1 MAIATSRV
9 RILETLVTRTRI
21 PLIVILVLAALHA
34 APGVADTTR
43 EAVRDMQRRMDD
55 TLLTA
60 RVKGALVNDPIT
72 RAHVITIET
81 FQGIIQLS
89 GFVSTAAEKARAG
102 EVVAAVPGVL
112 EVRNAIQ
119 VRQALADSGAERRDA
134 DQVARAAA
142 AAGATNDPQL
152 ELQ

>member
-1 MAIATSRV
+1 MAIAASRV
-9 RILETLVTRTRI
+9 RILDTLVTRTRI
-21 PLIVILVLAALHA
+21 PLIVILLLAALHA

-72 RAHVITIET
+72 RAHGITIET

-142 AAGATNDPQL
+142 AAGATHDPQL

>member
-1 MAIATSRV
+1 MAIAASRV
-9 RILETLVTRTRI
+9 RILDTLVTRTRI
-21 PLIVILVLAALHA
+21 PLIVILLLAALHA

-72 RAHVITIET
+72 RTHRITIET

-142 AAGATNDPQL
+142 AAGATHDPQL